1 MTEPIIN
8 PWIFYVI
15 AALDGLKPACFL
27 GVVGTLLVYACIL
40 DKTKWHDKH
49 PVLVNSIV
57 GIAVSLFALGAILI
71 PTKETMYQMLIAY
84 YVTPENVHM
93 VGDVM
98 KTGLQDIVKAIVEAS
113 TTIK

>member
-15 AALDGLKPACFL
+15 AALNGLK
-27 GVVGTLLVYACIL
+27 YACVFGIFGTIL
-40 DKTKWHDKH
+40 LYL
-49 PVLVNSIV
+49 VLVDNTRLYDRHPTAVNV
-57 GIAVSLFALGAILI
+57 GCGVIGSLFALGAILI

-84 YVTPENVHM
+84 YVTPENIHV
-93 VGDVM
+93 VGDVV